1 MIISF
6 MLLLQTQIQIRVNTS
21 FVQFVLFGSART
33 NTLPTLLEVYF
44 LTSIRRSA
52 SDPQI
57 RRSVDPPQIRRSVDP
72 PQIRRSVDP
81 PQIRRCSRRSVQFV
95 YSLFLSLF
103 LSCYFVLFCFFPI
116 SFYLGSISFLSI
128 QPKKKPSFRR
138 AKVQGKRIVK
148 SNPKHKTRA
157 IISLILQLQHCEPQQ
172 ERRYQLMSESDF
184 LLQRF
189 AWFLQ

>member
-33 NTLPTLLEVYF
+33 KTLPTLLEVYF
-44 LTSIRRSA
+44 LTSICRSA

-57 RRSVDPPQIRRSVDP
+57 RRSASD
-72 PQIRRSVDP
+72 

-95 YSLFLSLF
+95 QSLSCLLSLLLFCSIQFLS
-103 LSCYFVLFCFFPI
+103 YFVLFRFYFV
-116 SFYLGSISFLSI
+116 SFYLA
-128 QPKKKPSFRR
+128 QKKPSFRR
-138 AKVQGKRIVK
+138 AKVQGKRIAK

-157 IISLILQLQHCEPQQ
+157 IIPLVLQLQHCEPQQ
-172 ERRYQLMSESDF
+172 ERRYRLVNESDS

-189 AWFLQ
+189 ALFLQ